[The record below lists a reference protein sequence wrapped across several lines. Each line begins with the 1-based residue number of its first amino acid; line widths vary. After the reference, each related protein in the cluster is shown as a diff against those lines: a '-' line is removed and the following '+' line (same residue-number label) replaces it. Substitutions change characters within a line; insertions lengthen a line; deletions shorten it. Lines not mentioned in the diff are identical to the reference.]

1 MYCISDPNMDK
12 GGPKSCEDVIDGS
25 SVMGATAAVEIGYL
39 SALSPSFFLCA
50 KFKLGCLDKAQ
61 EGDGK

>member
-1 MYCISDPNMDK
+1 MDK
-12 GGPKSCEDVIDGS
+12 GVQKGCEDVIDGS
-25 SVMGATAAVEIGYL
+25 SVMGATAADEIGYL
-39 SALSPSFFLCA
+39 SALSPSLFLCA